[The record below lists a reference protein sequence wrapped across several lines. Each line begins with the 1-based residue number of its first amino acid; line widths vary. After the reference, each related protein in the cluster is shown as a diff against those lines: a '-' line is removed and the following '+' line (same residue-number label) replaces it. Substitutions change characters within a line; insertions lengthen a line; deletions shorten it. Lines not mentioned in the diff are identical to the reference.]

1 MFKIYVTI
9 LCYLQIKIWSL
20 SIEQEVNCKLQ
31 IYKASIDRTECVN
44 SQYKLLKVSKRSKY
58 ISQLFIIYR

>member
-9 LCYLQIKIWSL
+9 LYYLQIKIWSS
-20 SIEQEVNCKLQ
+20 SIEQGVNCKLQ

-44 SQYKLLKVSKRSKY
+44 SQYKLLKVSK
-58 ISQLFIIYR
+58 